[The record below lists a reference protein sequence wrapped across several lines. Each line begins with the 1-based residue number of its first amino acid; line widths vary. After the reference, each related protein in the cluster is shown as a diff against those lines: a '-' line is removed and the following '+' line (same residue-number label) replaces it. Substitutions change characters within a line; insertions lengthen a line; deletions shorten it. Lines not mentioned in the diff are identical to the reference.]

1 MESVRRMLR
10 VAEELNHYLFPCI
23 HLLAYTG
30 MRRGEAVALNWNN
43 VDLEAGHLNVVASV
57 GRVGRQGLVVDV
69 PKSKSGQ
76 RKIDLDARTV
86 EILRAHR
93 EHQRQFRDALEDDFW
108 GGDKVFT
115 NHQGDWVNPNMVTRV
130 IADLARRSGA
140 DAITAR
146 SLRHF
151 HASVALQTGQN
162 IVVVSKRLGHS
173 NVSITSD
180 IYAHALP
187 GWQKETANAFA
198 AAMAAGEPSGN

>member
-1 MESVRRMLR
+1 M
-10 VAEELNHYLFPCI
+10 
-23 HLLAYTG
+23 T
-30 MRRGEAVALNWNN
+30 WNN
-43 VDLEAGHLNVVASV
+43 VDLEVGHLNVVASV

-93 EHQRQFRDALEDDFW
+93 EHQRQFRDALEDDLW

-130 IADLARRSGA
+130 IGDLARRSGA

-151 HASVALQTGQN
+151 HASFALQTGQN
-162 IVVVSKRLGHS
+162 IVVISKRLGHS

-180 IYAHALP
+180 IYAHELP
-187 GWQKETANAFA
+187 GWQKEAANAFA